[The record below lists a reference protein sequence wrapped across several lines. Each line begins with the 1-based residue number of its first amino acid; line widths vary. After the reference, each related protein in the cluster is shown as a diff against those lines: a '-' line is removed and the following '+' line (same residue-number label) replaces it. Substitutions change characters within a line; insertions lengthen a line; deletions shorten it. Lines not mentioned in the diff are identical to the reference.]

1 MCKQFDS
8 ESDLNSRLSTDQK
21 CPLNL
26 SLYLRPKVIKK
37 TCDNFPYSSRQE
49 GVPTA
54 TYLTAPE
61 TSNGHENR

>member
-1 MCKQFDS
+1 MYKQFDY
-8 ESDLNSRLSTDQK
+8 ELDPNSRLNIDQK
-21 CPLNL
+21 RPLNL
-26 SLYLRPKVIKK
+26 SLYLRPKVIKQ
-37 TCDNFPYSSRQE
+37 TCDNLPYSSRQE